1 LSLIVQLP
9 ALERCDCGRTLAIRT
24 RLVFVRMQLPPAARA
39 IGVSEWGY
47 WGEELIGPLE
57 ACDQAGYKVEFLSP
71 TGMKPTALT
80 VSMDPKYI
88 DPPLGRGVTTAEM
101 AEKVRLFTQS
111 GRDDSPRSLKQWF
124 PQRAYPS
131 SPTYLRDMEA
141 YHKKI
146 DSIVANELT
155 QYDALV
161 IVGGSG
167 ALVDLANN
175 SRVHDL
181 VLGFAKLNKPIAAEC
196 YGVIAGRRVTG
207 HPLDYDYLDGTGF
220 EGPHAVDGSKKG
232 FGDGWVN
239 FGAPFYP
246 LEYILRDAVGPE
258 GQFIGNVGHETSVI
272 VDYPFITSRSTASSR
287 ECGKVLV
294 DVLEK
299 GVKRYGW

>member
-1 LSLIVQLP
+1 MKNILFL
-9 ALERCDCGRTLAIRT
+9 
-24 RLVFVRMQLPPAARA
+24 
-39 IGVSEWGY
+39 VSEWGY

-57 ACDQAGYKVEFLSP
+57 ACDQAGYKVDFLSP
-71 TGMKPTALT
+71 TGQKPTALT

-196 YGVIAGRRVTG
+196 YGVTCLAFARDIREKRSLIAGRRVTG

-220 EGPHAVDGSKKG
+220 EGPHAVDGTKKG

-239 FGAPFYP
+239 FGG
-246 LEYILRDAVGPE
+246 R
-258 GQFIGNVGHETSVI
+258 
-272 VDYPFITSRSTASSR
+272 RSIRSNTFSAMPSARKASSSATSATR
-287 ECGKVLV
+287 LRSSSTIRSSPAARPPRHVNAARCWWMSS
-294 DVLEK
+294 
-299 GVKRYGW
+299 KRASSGTAGSR

>member
-1 LSLIVQLP
+1 VKNILFL
-9 ALERCDCGRTLAIRT
+9 
-24 RLVFVRMQLPPAARA
+24 
-39 IGVSEWGY
+39 VSEWGY

-71 TGMKPTALT
+71 TGAKPTALT
-80 VSMDPKYI
+80 VSMDPKYV

-101 AEKVRLFTQS
+101 AEKVRTFTQS
-111 GRDDSPRSLKQWF
+111 GRDDSPKSLKQWF

-155 QYDALV
+155 KYDALV

-196 YGVIAGRRVTG
+196 YGVTCLAFARDIREKRSLIAGRRVTG

-220 EGPHAVDGSKKG
+220 EGPHAVDGTKKG

-287 ECGKVLV
+287 ECGRVLV

-299 GVKRYGW
+299 NVTRYGW